1 MFILIFQ
8 DGLPLDIVN
17 ESDEGININLTSV
30 IDREIMGRENAYVL
44 IEVKRNKFQID
55 LQLYV
60 I

>member
-30 IDREIMGRENAYVL
+30 IDLEIMGRENAYVL